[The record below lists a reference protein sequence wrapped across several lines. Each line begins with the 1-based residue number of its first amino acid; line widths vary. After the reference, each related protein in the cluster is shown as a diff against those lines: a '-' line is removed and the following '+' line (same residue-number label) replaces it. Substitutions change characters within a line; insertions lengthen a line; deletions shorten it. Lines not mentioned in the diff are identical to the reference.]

1 MNLVAYDN
9 VNKFIPGKDYIQVNY
24 KRLLSYTIKYRD
36 KYCLLKRYESYK
48 NYSYYVAVFDN
59 SQNDIKY
66 KYLKKDNRGYVKV
79 YLSEIWNDIPEYI
92 RKENN
97 NIHVELVESQSDGE
111 VYKLIF

>member
-24 KRLLSYTIKYRD
+24 KRLLSSTIKYHD
-36 KYCLLKRYESYK
+36 KYCLLKRYESDK
-48 NYSYYVAVFDN
+48 KYSYYVAVFDN
-59 SQNDIKY
+59 NQTDIKY

-79 YLSEIWNDIPEYI
+79 YLSEIWNDIPEYAI
-92 RKENN
+92 KENN
-97 NIHVELVESQSDGE
+97 NICVELVESQNDGE